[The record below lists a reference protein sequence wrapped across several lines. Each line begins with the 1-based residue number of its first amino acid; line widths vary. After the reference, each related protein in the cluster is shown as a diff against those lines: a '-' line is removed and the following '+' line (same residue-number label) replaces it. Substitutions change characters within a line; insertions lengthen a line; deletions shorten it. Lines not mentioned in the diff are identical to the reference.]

1 MSFDLGKLFID
12 WRRIVPNGVPNPNND
27 YHLVLLKEICLARGI
42 DKDVIDNVILTLE
55 KKEIKPDTKITYK
68 LGDKDRE
75 TTYDKAIKRDKE
87 HPAYKAAKALQDKE
101 SGEDDG
107 EEETEKQSTDFSTD
121 AYADALSSNKDD
133 DIDDSDTDT
142 QSQQDNIVAGNPNE
156 GDNQVKND
164 MLKFGY
170 KNFKKETG
178 TKPAPGGAGSA
189 FNEIMSGEG
198 VHILEE
204 NPDMTDEEL
213 AMKLYE
219 MSEETE
225 LGKEQKGTKGIL
237 KKDMP
242 EGFEGNEK
250 LYSKC
255 LVSARSARKKHERTQ
270 ERIKNLQEQN
280 KFGEPQKTSTFYGAQ
295 SSIDAQIQ
303 MIEGANTI
311 LTPKGRVVKKEDAIA
326 FVKAGGG
333 GMNPSDTATFVV
345 DENGTL
351 LIQFHSDKTTTG
363 DIQDNSTLIKEGE
376 NYKGYLEDEDLSE
389 EERQQA
395 NDLIDDYSKKITEI
409 EDNYNK
415 QAIPIAQR
423 LEEFPIEDQVKII
436 EDDKGTIKQNI
447 DAALFGAKGIKSKY
461 EQHLNGRDPEK
472 LSLQEKYEIIR
483 KHVSSGQ
490 GIGSDTKV
498 INKVGEALRKQNP
511 DLEGLNVKKNLSDQR
526 EKVVGLQRERVNK
539 LNEIKPG
546 LGISMEANEA
556 ERAFHLK
563 MMDYPPKEY
572 EEGNPESLM
581 GETLDV
587 NMGGNIV
594 NGEVLKNCLDV
605 ENTEEFKERFRLV
618 EDDELTYSQDD
629 PTIVTGKNV
638 FTYAIDTETGERIDI
653 GFKTY
658 RSKDGAAGKTNNT
671 MTYSTEMQNCFETG
685 EKP

>member
-1 MSFDLGKLFID
+1 MSFNLDKLFID
-12 WRRIVPNGVPNPNND
+12 WSRAVPNGTPNPKND
-27 YHLVLLKEICLARGI
+27 YHLVILKEICLSKGISTEIVDSVMLVLEAEETFKARNIKSGEVVVFKSEKNRDKGIEDGRYEKVEKEDDDTQKVKTEPMKISANPMDKSI
-42 DKDVIDNVILTLE
+42 DK
-55 KKEIKPDTKITYK
+55 
-68 LGDKDRE
+68 
-75 TTYDKAIKRDKE
+75 
-87 HPAYKAAKALQDKE
+87 
-101 SGEDDG
+101 
-107 EEETEKQSTDFSTD
+107 
-121 AYADALSSNKDD
+121 SN
-133 DIDDSDTDT
+133 DDSDGKKEEK
-142 QSQQDNIVAGNPNE
+142 SIVAGDPNE

-204 NPDMTDEEL
+204 NLDMTDEEL

-219 MSEETE
+219 MSEDTT
-225 LGKEQKGTKGIL
+225 LGKEQKGTSGIN

-242 EGFEGNEK
+242 DGFEGNEN
-250 LYSKC
+250 LMSKC
-255 LVSARSARKKHERTQ
+255 IVSARSAKKKHERTQ
-270 ERIKNLQEQN
+270 KRIKNLQEQK

-295 SSIDAQIQ
+295 SSIDAQVK
-303 MIEGANTI
+303 MVEEANQV
-311 LTPKGRVVKKEDAIA
+311 LLPNGQVVKKEDAIA
-326 FVKAGGG
+326 FIKAGGG
-333 GMNPSDTATFVV
+333 GMNPSDTATFVQ
-345 DENGTL
+345 DDDGNL

-376 NYKGYLEDEDLSE
+376 NYKNYLKKEDLSE
-389 EERQQA
+389 EERQEA
-395 NDLIDDYSKKITEI
+395 NDLIDEYSEEIKKIE
-409 EDNYNK
+409 ENYNS
-415 QAIPIAQR
+415 QAIPIAQK
-423 LEEFPIEDQVKII
+423 LEELPIEDQVKII

-447 DAALFGAKGIKSKY
+447 DKALFGTKGIKSQY

-490 GIGSDTKV
+490 GAANDTKV
-498 INKVGEALRKQNP
+498 VNKVGEALRKQNP
-511 DLEGLNVKKNLSDQR
+511 KVEGLNVKKNLSDQR
-526 EKVVGLQRERVNK
+526 EKVVGLQRERLNK
-539 LNEIKPG
+539 LDEIKPG
-546 LGISMEANEA
+546 LGTSMEANEA
-556 ERAFHLK
+556 ERAFHLE

-572 EEGNPESLM
+572 EEGNPKSLM
-581 GETLDV
+581 GAALDV

-594 NGEVLKNCLDV
+594 NGEVLKNCLGV
-605 ENTEEFKERFRLV
+605 ENTKEFKNRFRLV
-618 EDDELTYSQDD
+618 EDDKLTYAQND
-629 PTIVTGKNV
+629 PTVVTGKNV

-671 MTYSTEMQNCFETG
+671 MTYSKGMQNCFKTG

>member
-1 MSFDLGKLFID
+1 MSFNLDSLFIE
-12 WRRIVPNGVPNPNND
+12 WRRIVPTGVPNPKNA
-27 YHLVLLKEICLARGI
+27 YHLTLLKEICLSKGISTEIVDSVMLVMEKEEKFTARSKKTG
-42 DKDVIDNVILTLE
+42 NVSAFGSE
-55 KKEIKPDTKITYK
+55 EA
-68 LGDKDRE
+68 R
-75 TTYDKAIKRDKE
+75 DKAIEDGGYEEVEKKDDEGKE
-87 HPAYKAAKALQDKE
+87 EPGTSKL
-101 SGEDDG
+101 SGDDFKVG
-107 EEETEKQSTDFSTD
+107 GKDG
-121 AYADALSSNKDD
+121 YLSKGGDNKDD
-133 DIDDSDTDT
+133 IESKEEKPKEK
-142 QSQQDNIVAGNPNE
+142 SIVAGDPNE

-204 NPDMTDEEL
+204 NSDMTDEEL

-219 MSEETE
+219 MSEDTT
-225 LGKEQKGTKGIL
+225 LGKEQKGTSGIN

-242 EGFEGNEK
+242 DGFEGNEN
-250 LYSKC
+250 LMSKC
-255 LVSARSARKKHERTQ
+255 IVSARSAKKKHERTQ
-270 ERIKNLQEQN
+270 KRIKNLQEQK

-295 SSIDAQIQ
+295 SSIDAQVK
-303 MIEGANTI
+303 MVEEANQV
-311 LTPKGRVVKKEDAIA
+311 LLPNGQVVKKEDAIA
-326 FVKAGGG
+326 FIKAGGG
-333 GMNPSDTATFVV
+333 GMNPSDTATFVQ
-345 DENGTL
+345 DDGGNL

-376 NYKGYLEDEDLSE
+376 NYKNYLKKEDLSE
-389 EERQQA
+389 EERQEA
-395 NDLIDDYSKKITEI
+395 NDLIDEYSEEIKKIE
-409 EDNYNK
+409 ENYNS
-415 QAIPIAQR
+415 QAIPIAQK
-423 LEEFPIEDQVKII
+423 LEELPIEDQVKII

-447 DAALFGAKGIKSKY
+447 DKALFGTKGIKSQY

-490 GIGSDTKV
+490 GAANDTKV
-498 INKVGEALRKQNP
+498 VNKVGEALRKQN
-511 DLEGLNVKKNLSDQR
+511 LEVEGLNVKKNLSDQR
-526 EKVVGLQRERVNK
+526 EKVVGLQRERLNK
-539 LNEIKPG
+539 LDEIKPG
-546 LGISMEANEA
+546 LGTSMEANEA
-556 ERAFHLK
+556 ERAFHLE

-572 EEGNPESLM
+572 EEGNPKSLM
-581 GETLDV
+581 GAALDV

-594 NGEVLKNCLDV
+594 NGEVLKNCLGV
-605 ENTEEFKERFRLV
+605 ENTKEFKDRFRLV
-618 EDDELTYSQDD
+618 EDDKLTYAQND
-629 PTIVTGKNV
+629 PTVVTGKNV

-671 MTYSTEMQNCFETG
+671 MTYSKGMQNCFKTG